1 MTSKELT
8 VINETGLHA
17 RPASDFVA
25 FAKRCVSAVKVRNVD
40 SGRPAVNAKSVLR
53 VLGEGMGK
61 GTRMEISAEGAD
73 EANAVEALAELV
85 ASGFGE

>member
-25 FAKRCVSAVKVRNVD
+25 LAKRFASTVKVRNVD

-61 GTRMEISAEGAD
+61 GT
-73 EANAVEALAELV
+73 ELR
-85 ASGFGE
+85 SPLRGQMKPMP